1 MLGGLR
7 AGTCDWVVFTYKS
20 KTELVLLSQGS
31 DGLAGMTTALEE
43 RNVNYAM
50 LRVEKEALNA
60 RDITSEIERYVF
72 VQWMPEGCS
81 PMLRGAVNSH
91 RGAVR
96 QIFNPFQ
103 VDMAV
108 ESADELAEDT
118 IFKELEATTSGH

>member
-1 MLGGLR
+1 M
-7 AGTCDWVVFTYKS
+7 
-20 KTELVLLSQGS
+20 LLSQGS
-31 DGLAGMTTALEE
+31 DGLAGMTATLEE
-43 RNVNYAM
+43 RNVNYAL

-103 VDMAV
+103 VELAA
-108 ESADELAEDT
+108 ESAEDLAEET
-118 IFKELEATTSGH
+118 IFKELKATTSGH